1 MRAVESRSAYAGTQR
16 TSFSASEPR
25 SNRSGA
31 IDALEQ
37 KRDALI
43 QSVEPLGVFTAL
55 DVPDRTGPTWSQ
67 RKGVKR

>member
-1 MRAVESRSAYAGTQR
+1 MIAIVWHFDVKSGK
-16 TSFSASEPR
+16 EPAFEKLYGAE
-25 SNRSGA
+25 GA